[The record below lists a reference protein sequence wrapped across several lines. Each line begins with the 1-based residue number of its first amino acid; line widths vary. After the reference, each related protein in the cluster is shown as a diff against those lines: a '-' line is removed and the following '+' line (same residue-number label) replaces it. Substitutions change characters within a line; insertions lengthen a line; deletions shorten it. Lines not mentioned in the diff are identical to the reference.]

1 MRFIIVSGLSG
12 AGKTVALHALEDI
25 GFQCIDNLPVA
36 LLETLVEQIAPLSKP
51 DMQNKKFAVSV
62 DIRMLSQTTSHRVKS
77 LILKLRDSG
86 AETDIVFLS
95 ADDNVLIRRYQEAS
109 RAHPLAADKRTIE
122 ETIALE
128 KDRLDELS
136 TLATY
141 HIDTSSFNLYQ
152 LREAIFEWLDHAA
165 ARLLVILQSFAYK
178 KGTLRNADYM
188 FDARCLDN
196 PYWQLDLRDLSGL
209 DSGVIDFLNKQQRS
223 RDMVEDICGFLKRW
237 LPRINTGYRSVLRV
251 AIGCTGGRHRSVY
264 MVEQLFAELSRQL
277 KECNF
282 IRRHRDLQAADTAKA
297 SHDRRPDTHHP

>member
-12 AGKTVALHALEDI
+12 AGKSVALHALEDI

-36 LLETLVEQIAPLSKP
+36 LLETLIEQIVSLPESGT
-51 DMQNKKFAVSV
+51 QNKNIAVSI

-95 ADDNVLIRRYQEAS
+95 ADDDVLIRRYREAS

-136 TLATY
+136 MLAT
-141 HIDTSSFNLYQ
+141 HPIDTSSFNLYQ
-152 LREAIFEWLDHAA
+152 LREVIFEWLNHKADG
-165 ARLLVILQSFAYK
+165 LLVTLQSFAYK
-178 KGTLRNADYM
+178 KGTLRNADYV
-188 FDARCLDN
+188 FDVRCLDN
-196 PYWQLDLRDLSGL
+196 PYWRLNLRGLSGL
-209 DSGVIDFLNKQQRS
+209 DSEVVDFLNKRRRS

-237 LPRINTGYRSVLRV
+237 LPQINTSYRSALMV

-264 MVEQLFAELSRQL
+264 VVEQLFAALSQRV
-277 KECNF
+277 KGCNF
-282 IRRHRDLQAADTAKA
+282 IRRHRDLQAADTATTN
-297 SHDRRPDTHHP
+297 HGRCPDTHHP